1 MLLLTLRS
9 SRGKTKSQ
17 IVHSLRRSW
26 ETAFPKHFTLEVSG
40 ILLIAARETEA
51 QRAKSILPKLAQPSI
66 SKGEHLSAAS

>member
-26 ETAFPKHFTLEVSG
+26 ETAFPKHFTLEV
-40 ILLIAARETEA
+40 LIAARETEA